1 MNDNDYRV
9 AGYIFSDEYDYK
21 EAKKEEESVE
31 YIKANTNLG
40 DLSKVIKLYNKLIER
55 KTFKTIIGIMF
66 LKELQDR
73 ILKEEIAD
81 EENLP
86 CIQVEKS
93 GQSKPYSNAITHE
106 AEQRHKE
113 LINTFNVK
121 LRNSRIINLFLV
133 LIIIAMIL
141 ITVFAKKDSYYDIEN
156 DILDKYSA
164 WEEKLIERQNFLDQ
178 KEAALDQ
185 D

>member
-1 MNDNDYRV
+1 MKDNDYRL

-21 EAKKEEESVE
+21 EAKKEEESIE
-31 YIKANTNLG
+31 YIKANTNLS
-40 DLSKVIKLYNKLIER
+40 DLNKVIKLYNKLIER
-55 KTFKTIIGIMF
+55 KTFKTVIGIMF
-66 LKELQDR
+66 LKELQGR

-93 GQSKPYSNAITHE
+93 GQSKSYSSAITHE
-106 AEQRHKE
+106 TEQRHKD
-113 LINTFNVK
+113 LINNFRIK
-121 LRNSRIINLFLV
+121 LRNSRIINTFLV
-133 LIIIAMIL
+133 FIIIAMIL
-141 ITVFAKKDSYYDIEN
+141 ITIFAGKNSYSDIEN

-164 WEEKLIERQNFLDQ
+164 WEEKLDARQKILDE
-178 KEAALDQ
+178 KEAALNQ